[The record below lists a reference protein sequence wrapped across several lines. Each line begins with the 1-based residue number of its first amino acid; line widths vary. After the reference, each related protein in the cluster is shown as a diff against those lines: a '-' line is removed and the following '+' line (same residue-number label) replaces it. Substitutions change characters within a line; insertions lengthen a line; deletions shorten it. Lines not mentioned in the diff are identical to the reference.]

1 MSRRFTL
8 VSVAL
13 TAVVSFLVGAI
24 FAGGRSQPS
33 VAAGVPQ
40 RPGRIAARAAGNAGA
55 SGATSLISFAD
66 VVERLNPAVVNVDAT
81 ARGRDPRRR
90 NADPDA
96 PRRGSG
102 TGFIIDADGSILT
115 NHHVVDRA
123 ERISVKLSDGR
134 TVLAHVVGA
143 DPDTDIA
150 LIKGD
155 EQSGLA
161 VSPACDSSSL
171 PIHECGC
178 AIL

>member
-24 FAGGRSQPS
+24 FAGGSSQPS
-33 VAAGVPQ
+33 VTAGAPQ
-40 RPGRIAARAAGNAGA
+40 KPAGARSATRAATPG
-55 SGATSLISFAD
+55 STSLVNFAD
-66 VVERLNPAVVNVDAT
+66 VVERLNPAVVNIEAT
-81 ARGRDPRRR
+81 ARGRDSRRR
-90 NADPDA
+90 TTDPDT

-134 TVLAHVVGA
+134 TLLAHVVGT

-150 LIKGD
+150 LIKIDGQTGLPVAP
-155 EQSGLA
+155 QSTHEK
-161 VSPACDSSSL
+161 PAFS
-171 PIHECGC
+171 
-178 AIL
+178 